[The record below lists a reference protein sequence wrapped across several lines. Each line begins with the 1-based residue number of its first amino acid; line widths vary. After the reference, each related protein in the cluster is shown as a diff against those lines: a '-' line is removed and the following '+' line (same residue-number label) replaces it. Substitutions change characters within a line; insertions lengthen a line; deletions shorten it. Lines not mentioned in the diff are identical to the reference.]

1 MAHKYS
7 NYFRALKKCKFF
19 QQIYMYS
26 HSYDVFSAKKGA
38 RDENGGLGR
47 RLVEQRLHQLLKVTQ
62 EDSQAATQLLQ

>member
-1 MAHKYS
+1 
-7 NYFRALKKCKFF
+7 
-19 QQIYMYS
+19 MYS

-38 RDENGGLGR
+38 RDENGDLGR